1 MNNDFISGS
10 PGKLPKSSY
19 FKKLYRGSWNANT
32 VISMAIGQGEL
43 LLTPIQMAN
52 MTAIIA
58 NRGFYYTPH
67 IIKEISR
74 QENIDTNFTKKKYC
88 SIEAK
93 YFEPIIDG
101 MLKVT
106 VGEDGT
112 AQNSQI
118 ANLDICGKT
127 GTAENPHGEDHSI
140 FIAFAPKDNPK
151 IAIAVYV
158 ENGGFGSTWA
168 APIASLMIDKYINKN
183 ISNSHQEKFILE
195 GNLIAE
201 D

>member
-1 MNNDFISGS
+1 
-10 PGKLPKSSY
+10 
-19 FKKLYRGSWNANT
+19 
-32 VISMAIGQGEL
+32 
-43 LLTPIQMAN
+43 
-52 MTAIIA
+52 
-58 NRGFYYTPH
+58 
-67 IIKEISR
+67 
-74 QENIDTNFTKKKYC
+74 
-88 SIEAK
+88 
-93 YFEPIIDG
+93 

-106 VGEDGT
+106 EGEDGT

-158 ENGGFGSTWA
+158 ENGGWGSTWA

-183 ISNSHQEKFILE
+183 ISNSHQEKFILD

>member
-1 MNNDFISGS
+1 MNNDFTTGS

-19 FKKLYRGSWNANT
+19 FEKLYRGSWNANT
-32 VISMAIGQGEL
+32 IISMAIGQGEL

-52 MTAIIA
+52 MSAIIA

-67 IIKEISR
+67 IIKEISE
-74 QENIDTNFTKKKYC
+74 QESIDTNFTKKKYC
-88 SIEAK
+88 SIEQK
-93 YFEPIIDG
+93 HFTPIING
-101 MLKVT
+101 MQKVIE
-106 VGEDGT
+106 GKDGT
-112 AQNSQI
+112 AQNSKI
-118 ANLDICGKT
+118 PDLEICGKT
-127 GTAENPHGEDHSI
+127 GTAQNPHGEDHSI

-168 APIASLMIDKYINKN
+168 APIASLMIDKYLNKSINN
-183 ISNSHQEKFILE
+183 TNLESFILN
-195 GNLIAE
+195 GNLISK